1 MTQFWCNGEWQAQLP
16 TSPLDR
22 GHLHGL
28 ALFETLLAVNGVPR
42 FADRHL
48 IRLAKGCEKLGWSI
62 PHPDLSA
69 TMEEL
74 LLRNGLEKGRARIR
88 LTMTAGSGALDDLA
102 PGDGHLLWMAAFPT
116 PEPPLS
122 QAVTHSPWPRNENS
136 PLAGLKCASYAE
148 NLIALDHAR
157 RLGFDEVVFTNTTG
171 ILCEAATANV
181 FIVKNGQILTPSLDS
196 GCLPGITR
204 EILLEQHEC
213 LETALTYLD
222 LLAADEIFLTSSTR
236 GPVPVTRV
244 GEMAF
249 HSGPVTKELREG
261 WLAAHHQP

>member
-1 MTQFWCNGEWQAQLP
+1 MTQFWCNGEWLAELP
-16 TSPLDR
+16 ASPMDR

-28 ALFETLLAVNGVPR
+28 ALFETLLAIHGVPR

-48 IRLAKGCEKLGWSI
+48 IRLAKGCEKLGWSM
-62 PHPDLSA
+62 PHAHLS
-69 TMEEL
+69 TIMEEL

-88 LTMTAGSGALDDLA
+88 LTMTAGSGPLDDLA
-102 PGDGHLLWMAAFPT
+102 PGAGHLLWMAAFPA

-122 QAVTHSPWPRNENS
+122 LAVTHSPWPRNENS

-157 RLGFDEVVFTNTTG
+157 RLGFDEVVFTNTAG
-171 ILCEAATANV
+171 ILCEAATANI

-204 EILLEQHEC
+204 EILLEEQEC

-236 GPVPVTRV
+236 GPLPVTRV

-249 HSGPVTKELREG
+249 QVGPVMKELREG